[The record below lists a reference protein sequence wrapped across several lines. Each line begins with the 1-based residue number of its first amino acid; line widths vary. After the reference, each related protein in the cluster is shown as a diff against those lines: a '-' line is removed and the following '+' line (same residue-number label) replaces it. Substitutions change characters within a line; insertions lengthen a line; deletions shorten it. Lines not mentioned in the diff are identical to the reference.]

1 MLSSG
6 RFSALLGVTHT
17 ILIQHQTLTLN
28 ITDILSG
35 RFSSFGGSGLHS
47 INRQR
52 HRHQMY
58 LTMSVETSYQGGQC
72 PCLAT
77 WSCLELSSSPVGA
90 DTHST
95 LLLLLPAGPP
105 FILLGPDNQNDIL
118 WHQMLKWRRKRC
130 FWFFYWAGHFKWRS
144 HNEMFFSFCWSTM
157 SFFPLTTINWC
168 HFWHMSSLMKCQVH
182 TLPALVGYNSL

>member
-1 MLSSG
+1 MEVQ
-6 RFSALLGVTHT
+6 A
-17 ILIQHQTLTLN
+17 
-28 ITDILSG
+28 
-35 RFSSFGGSGLHS
+35 LHS

-95 LLLLLPAGPP
+95 LLLLLPAGP
-105 FILLGPDNQNDIL
+105 LLSS
-118 WHQMLKWRRKRC
+118 
-130 FWFFYWAGHFKWRS
+130 WA
-144 HNEMFFSFCWSTM
+144 
-157 SFFPLTTINWC
+157 LTTKMTSYDIKCSNDAEKDASDFLLSW
-168 HFWHMSSLMKCQVH
+168 SL
-182 TLPALVGYNSL
+182 

>member
-1 MLSSG
+1 MVSSFKNNTRDQMTETLGSTASDYALDG

-17 ILIQHQTLTLN
+17 ILIRHQTLTLN
-28 ITDILSG
+28 ITNILLG

-95 LLLLLPAGPP
+95 LLLLLPAGP
-105 FILLGPDNQNDIL
+105 LLSS
-118 WHQMLKWRRKRC
+118 
-130 FWFFYWAGHFKWRS
+130 WA
-144 HNEMFFSFCWSTM
+144 
-157 SFFPLTTINWC
+157 LTTKMTSYDIKCSNDAEKDASDFLLRW
-168 HFWHMSSLMKCQVH
+168 SL
-182 TLPALVGYNSL
+182 

>member
-1 MLSSG
+1 MHQIQSCELLYSVGQYLYICRNGQNDSNRRCVSISFKNITSDQMIETLQHLTILSSG

-17 ILIQHQTLTLN
+17 ILIRHQTLTLN
-28 ITDILSG
+28 ITNILLG

-95 LLLLLPAGPP
+95 LLLLLPPP
-105 FILLGPDNQNDIL
+105 APLLSSVGPDNQNDI
-118 WHQMLKWRRKRC
+118 R
-130 FWFFYWAGHFKWRS
+130 
-144 HNEMFFSFCWSTM
+144 
-157 SFFPLTTINWC
+157 
-168 HFWHMSSLMKCQVH
+168 
-182 TLPALVGYNSL
+182 